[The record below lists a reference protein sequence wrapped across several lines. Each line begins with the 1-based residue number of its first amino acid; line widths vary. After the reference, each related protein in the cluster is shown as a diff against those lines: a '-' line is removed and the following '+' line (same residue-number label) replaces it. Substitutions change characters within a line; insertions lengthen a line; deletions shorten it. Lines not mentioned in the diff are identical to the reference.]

1 MKKIYSQLLLS
12 LLLIC
17 LGNLKAYSS
26 IASDL
31 SDITC
36 SNPVLFTIQSN
47 KDTILVGKDISLT
60 LRIEL
65 NEDVETLFYKYNLK
79 VILPAGFVQTGG
91 NYTGTCI
98 DKVDLKHPSKIYTIK
113 GHFIAVP
120 IIPVFSLLGN
130 IENTEGIKN
139 DVEENTKTI
148 NVIPLEGGDKP
159 HDLEVFSTK
168 SAKILALNMVIN
180 SIKVNGVRV
189 TSTVNLPCGEAVF
202 DIDYTYIN
210 GASTSYNV
218 IPFIHMGGVSN
229 GTTGTT
235 DFGCGRTAAEVKSY
249 IDSNGVPAI
258 NLGTLIPNQQVNGTL
273 TFKLSTIVNSLNIKS
288 LTMYHFDQLSTTT
301 STSTSYNLGCS
312 IGGSFPTIL
321 LPNLSPV
328 APSSMAASPASINLN
343 GTSKL
348 SATCSN
354 STLRWYSDSLLTS
367 ALTGISPIVSP
378 ISTTTY
384 YAICDNGTC
393 KSSDSRIQVSVTNPP
408 PISITTQPLSATI
421 CQGRNATLFIQATNV
436 TTYQWRKNGVN
447 IQGETS
453 SSLNIYNS
461 TSINAGSYDV
471 ILSNSIETI
480 TTVTAVLTIS
490 TGPSLSFSTNN
501 VSCYGA
507 ANGSATVI
515 PTSNGSYSYSWTNGG
530 TSATI
535 NNLTP
540 NTYTVTVTD
549 GNGCTKSGS
558 VSITQPTA
566 LGLSISNT
574 AVSCKNGSTGIVT
587 ANPSGGTS
595 PYSYA
600 WSNGATTQTV
610 NNLTAGMYNVTITD
624 ANGCTK
630 TGSATVTE
638 PTELMLTSSS
648 VPVKCKGESN
658 GSASVVA
665 SGGTA
670 PYTYSWDKGAR
681 TSTLSNVSAGN
692 YTVTVTD
699 GNGCT
704 KSTTVTVIE
713 AATLLTITGTPTTA
727 IKCNGGN
734 DGVASV
740 NVTGGAGNYSYTWTT
755 KASTQT
761 ISNLSVGEYGIS
773 VLDAY
778 GCVRNASVIIT
789 QSTLLMLSTSS
800 VAVKCKNGNDGSAT
814 INVNGGI
821 SPYTYVW
828 NTGATTASISN
839 LVAGTYNVT
848 VTDANNCSKTTSVVV
863 TEPALVVLSMS
874 SVAVKCKNGND
885 GSATVNVTGGTAGYS
900 YLWSTGLIT
909 PTINNLVT
917 GTYSVTVTDAN
928 NCAKNSTITVT
939 EPTELMISGSSV
951 AVKCKNGNDGNATIT
966 ATGGTAPYSYLW
978 DKGATRTSTLSNV
991 SAGTYKVT
999 VTDANNCVKNINVV
1013 VTEPTALSISTS
1025 NVAVKC
1031 KSGNDGSVT
1040 VTATGGTTP
1049 YTYLWSN
1056 GATTS
1061 TATNLTVGTYNI
1073 RVTDANG
1080 CLQTASVI
1088 ISEPTELI
1096 VTGNSVAVKC
1106 KNGND
1111 GSATINVNGGISP
1124 YTYVWNTGATT
1135 ASISNLVAGTYN
1147 VTVTDANN
1155 CVKSITIV
1163 VIEPTELM
1171 ISTSSIAVK
1180 CKNGK
1185 DGSVTVVPTGGT
1197 APYTYRW
1204 SNSATTQTATGLIAG
1219 MYSVTVTDVNNCA
1232 KNSSVA
1238 VTEPTALTY
1247 QFTKEEVKCNAGSD
1261 GKIAVIAQGGTSPYK
1276 FIYNGT
1282 AASTDLTV
1290 ITLKAGDYLIN
1301 VQDNNNCLANEQKTT
1316 LTQPP
1321 AIEVN
1326 ITEELMPRGFQTKDG
1341 QLVAKIVGGTAKQNS
1356 LYTTAWLFEG
1366 ITTILDKQTVIAG
1379 GTSSTIDKIQGG
1391 NYALTITDDNFA
1403 LSKTN
1408 EGCKKVFTYF
1418 MKQPDKIVSVATVD
1432 KSVSC
1437 FGKSD
1442 GKLTTTVKGGVTFK
1456 TGATYLY
1463 KWFKQDQAGWINLN
1477 LSTATIQ
1484 YVDAGQY
1491 MVKIEDANGITDS
1504 VQVNLKVTPSINS
1517 KVVSQINPSCS
1528 SSKDGLIEVQAIG
1541 AVEPI
1546 TVTWSKAL
1554 TGTKITNLA
1563 QGNYF
1568 GIIKDNA
1575 GCFGEVTVTLT
1586 AKENVSAELISKKEL
1601 VCADKCEAVLELA
1614 VKGAISPYT
1623 VQWSNGATGLKN
1635 SQLCAGTYGAT
1646 VKTTNG
1652 CSVNVDNI
1660 KLDTPQAF
1668 KIEVSNDIDICS
1680 ESTLEINAASQVAQG
1695 VSYVWTYPNGA
1706 KSTNPIASIKTAGA
1720 YKIEVVNAN
1729 GCSAS
1734 DDFKVNVINIVTGIN
1749 FTITSQGQ
1757 VGESIY
1763 AVNLSPT
1770 SLATTWNVIGS
1781 ADILQN
1787 DKSILKIKPIT
1798 EGTLKVELT
1807 ATVGTCKANLV
1818 KSITISKASTVV
1830 KKSIPKV
1837 ELESIDDLIL
1847 VYPNPNEGH
1856 FVIKA
1861 DPSIEGKIQIKIY
1874 DGSLS
1879 EVLYTE
1885 TFDTATKSQVEVTI
1899 PEVLNKLLYV
1909 VIQSQNKKTVKRVL
1923 IRQ

>member
-1 MKKIYSQLLLS
+1 MKKLYNS
-12 LLLIC
+12 LFFSIFFVLTCFSLTQAQITV
-17 LGNLKAYSS
+17 LKSTTS
-26 IASDL
+26 L
-31 SDITC
+31 C
-36 SNPVLFTIQSN
+36 R
-47 KDTILVGKDISLT
+47 DISMPVYYTAYGCDGQVQWLNYLREPIGTSNVSSDVPGFKGSNTYYIKCGTSSPQMFLIDKTKTVRSTTPSIGASSTTINNRENVTLT
-60 LRIEL
+60 ASGCGGT
-65 NEDVETLFYKYNLK
+65 VSWMS
-79 VILPAGFVQTGG
+79 G
-91 NYTGTCI
+91 NY
-98 DKVDLKHPSKIYTIK
+98 VLSN
-113 GHFIAVP
+113 
-120 IIPVFSLLGN
+120 S
-130 IENTEGIKN
+130 
-139 DVEENTKTI
+139 
-148 NVIPLEGGDKP
+148 
-159 HDLEVFSTK
+159 ST
-168 SAKILALNMVIN
+168 LV
-180 SIKVNGVRV
+180 V
-189 TSTVNLPCGEAVF
+189 TP
-202 DIDYTYIN
+202 
-210 GASTSYNV
+210 
-218 IPFIHMGGVSN
+218 
-229 GTTGTT
+229 
-235 DFGCGRTAAEVKSY
+235 
-249 IDSNGVPAI
+249 
-258 NLGTLIPNQQVNGTL
+258 
-273 TFKLSTIVNSLNIKS
+273 
-288 LTMYHFDQLSTTT
+288 TT
-301 STSTSYNLGCS
+301 STSYYALCTESGKCVSDASTQTITVTVNNPSLAAPVINTQNLGALSTGTSTTLGAFNCFYTVQWYKNGSS
-312 IGGSFPTIL
+312 IGSGNSISVIPAACDSYTATCVNGS
-321 LPNLSPV
+321 V
-328 APSSMAASPASINLN
+328 MSPASNALIAQASNPTITN
-343 GTSKL
+343 QPQASTVCAGR
-348 SATCSN
+348 SATLSVV
-354 STLRWYSDSLLTS
+354 
-367 ALTGISPIVSP
+367 ATGAIS
-378 ISTTTY
+378 
-384 YAICDNGTC
+384 
-393 KSSDSRIQVSVTNPP
+393 
-408 PISITTQPLSATI
+408 
-421 CQGRNATLFIQATNV
+421 
-436 TTYQWRKNGVN
+436 YQWRRNGTN
-447 IQGETS
+447 ISGETNA
-453 SSLNIYNS
+453 SLIVNNV
-461 TSINAGSYDV
+461 TAANAGPYDV
-471 ILSNSIETI
+471 LVNSKCGSI
-480 TTVTAVLTIS
+480 TSQAASFSIS
-490 TGPSLSFSTNN
+490 TGPSLSFSTSN
-501 VSCYGA
+501 VSCFEA
-507 ANGSATVI
+507 ANGSATVT
-515 PTSNGSYSYSWTNGG
+515 PTSKTPYSYSWTNGG

-535 NNLTP
+535 NNLTS
-540 NTYTVTVTD
+540 NTYSVTVTD
-549 GNGCTKSGS
+549 GDGCTKSGS
-558 VSITQPTA
+558 VSITKPTA
-566 LGLSISNT
+566 LGLSTSNT
-574 AVSCKNGSTGIVT
+574 AVSCKNGSTGSAT
-587 ANPSGGTS
+587 ANPSGGTN
-595 PYSYA
+595 PYSYV
-600 WSNGATTQTV
+600 WSNGATTQTA
-610 NNLTAGMYNVTITD
+610 NNLTAGTYNVTITD

-638 PTELMLTSSS
+638 PTELMLTISS

-670 PYTYSWDKGAR
+670 PYTYLWSGLGV
-681 TSTLSNVSAGN
+681 TSIPTSSNVSVSAGN

-704 KSTTVTVIE
+704 KSTTITVVE
-713 AATLLTITGTPTTA
+713 AATLLTITGTPITLV
-727 IKCNGGN
+727 KCNGGN

-740 NVTGGAGNYSYTWTT
+740 NVTGGAGNYSYIWTT

-761 ISNLSVGEYGIS
+761 ISNLSAGEYGIS

-778 GCVRNASVIIT
+778 GCVKNANVVIT
-789 QSTLLMLSTSS
+789 QPALLMLSTNS

-821 SPYTYVW
+821 SPYTYLW
-828 NTGATTASISN
+828 STGATTTSISN

-848 VTDANNCSKTTSVVV
+848 VKDANNCSKTTSVVV
-863 TEPALVVLSMS
+863 TEPTIVVLLMS

-885 GSATVNVTGGTAGYS
+885 GSATVNVTGGTGGYN
-900 YLWSTGLIT
+900 YLWSTGSIT

-928 NCAKNSTITVT
+928 NCSKNSTIIVT
-939 EPTELMISGSSV
+939 EPTELMILGSSV
-951 AVKCKNGNDGNATIT
+951 AVKCKNGNDGNATVT
-966 ATGGTAPYSYLW
+966 ATGGTAPYTYLW
-978 DKGATRTSTLSNV
+978 DRGARTSTLSNASV
-991 SAGTYKVT
+991 GTYNVT
-999 VTDANNCVKNINVV
+999 VTDANNCVKNINIVV
-1013 VTEPTALSISTS
+1013 SEPTQLIISISS
-1025 NVAVKC
+1025 GAVKC
-1031 KSGNDGSVT
+1031 KSGNDGTAT
-1040 VTATGGTTP
+1040 VNATGGIAP

-1056 GATTS
+1056 GVTIS
-1061 TATNLTVGTYNI
+1061 TANNLTAGTHNI
-1073 RVTDANG
+1073 TVTDANG
-1080 CLQTASVI
+1080 CSQTASVI

-1135 ASISNLVAGTYN
+1135 TSISNLVAGTYN
-1147 VTVTDANN
+1147 VTVKDANN
-1155 CVKSITIV
+1155 CVKSITLV

-1204 SNSATTQTATGLIAG
+1204 SNSATTQTVNGLIAG
-1219 MYSVTVTDVNNCA
+1219 MYSVIVTDVNNCA
-1232 KNSSVA
+1232 KNNSVI

-1247 QFTKEEVKCNAGSD
+1247 QFTKDEVKCNAGSD
-1261 GKIAVIAQGGTSPYK
+1261 GKITVIAQGGTNPYK

-1282 AASTDLTV
+1282 ASTDLTV
-1290 ITLKAGDYLIN
+1290 VTLKVGDYLIN
-1301 VQDNNNCLANEQKTT
+1301 VQDNNNCLATEQKTT
-1316 LTQPP
+1316 LTQPQ

-1341 QLVAKIVGGTAKQNS
+1341 RLAAKIVGGTAKQNS
-1356 LYTTAWLFEG
+1356 FYTTAWLFEG
-1366 ITTILDKQTVIAG
+1366 LTTVLDKQTVIAG
-1379 GTSSTIDKIQGG
+1379 VTNSTIDKIQGG
-1391 NYALTITDDNFA
+1391 NYALTVTDDNFA
-1403 LSKTN
+1403 LSNTN

-1418 MKQPDKIVSVATVD
+1418 VKQPDKIVSVVTVD

-1477 LSTATIQ
+1477 LSTTTIQ

-1528 SSKDGLIEVQAIG
+1528 TSKDGLIEVQAIG
-1541 AVEPI
+1541 AIEPI

-1554 TGTKITNLA
+1554 TGTKIANLA

-1586 AKENVSAELISKKEL
+1586 AKENVSAELISKNEL

-1623 VQWSNGATGLKN
+1623 VQWSNGVTDLKN
-1635 SQLCAGTYGAT
+1635 SQLCAGTYSAT

-1652 CSVNVDNI
+1652 CSVSVDNI
-1660 KLDTPQAF
+1660 KLETPQAF

-1680 ESTLEINAASQVAQG
+1680 ESTLEINAAAQVAQG
-1695 VSYVWTYPNGA
+1695 VSYVWTYPNGT
-1706 KSTNPIASIKTAGA
+1706 KSTNPIVSIKTAGA

-1734 DDFKVNVINIVTGIN
+1734 DDFKVNVVNIVTGIN

-1763 AVNLSPT
+1763 AINLSPT

-1787 DKSILKIKPIT
+1787 DKSILKIKPTT

-1818 KSITISKASTVV
+1818 KSIAISKASTVV

-1837 ELESIDDLIL
+1837 ELQNIDDLFL

-1861 DPSIEGKIQIKIY
+1861 DPSIEGEVQIKIY
-1874 DGSLS
+1874 NGNLS

-1909 VIQSQNKKTVKRVL
+1909 VIQSQNKKIVKRVL
-1923 IRQ
+1923 VRQ

>member
-1 MKKIYSQLLLS
+1 MKKLYNSLFLS
-12 LLLIC
+12 I
-17 LGNLKAYSS
+17 
-26 IASDL
+26 I
-31 SDITC
+31 IVVTC
-36 SNPVLFTIQSN
+36 
-47 KDTILVGKDISLT
+47 ISLT
-60 LRIEL
+60 QAQITVLKSTTSLCRDISMPVYYTAYGCDGQVQWLNYLREPIGTS
-65 NEDVETLFYKYNLK
+65 NVSSDVPGFKGSNTYYVKCGTSSPEVFYIDKTKTVRSTTPSIGASSTTINNRENVTLTASGCGGT
-79 VILPAGFVQTGG
+79 VSWMSG
-91 NYTGTCI
+91 NYVLSNSSTLVATPTTTTSYYALCTES
-98 DKVDLKHPSKIYTIK
+98 DKCVSDASTQTITVTVNNPSLAAPVINTQNLGALSAGISTTLGAFNCFYT
-113 GHFIAVP
+113 VQWY
-120 IIPVFSLLGN
+120 
-130 IENTEGIKN
+130 KN
-139 DVEENTKTI
+139 GSSI
-148 NVIPLEGGDKP
+148 GSGSSISVIPAACD
-159 HDLEVFSTK
+159 TYT
-168 SAKILALNMVIN
+168 ATC
-180 SIKVNGVRV
+180 VNGSVV
-189 TSTVNLPCGEAVF
+189 SPASNALIAPATNPTITNQPQASTVCA
-202 DIDYTYIN
+202 
-210 GASTSYNV
+210 
-218 IPFIHMGGVSN
+218 
-229 GTTGTT
+229 
-235 DFGCGRTAAEVKSY
+235 GRTAILSVVAT
-249 IDSNGVPAI
+249 GAI
-258 NLGTLIPNQQVNGTL
+258 
-273 TFKLSTIVNSLNIKS
+273 S
-288 LTMYHFDQLSTTT
+288 
-301 STSTSYNLGCS
+301 
-312 IGGSFPTIL
+312 
-321 LPNLSPV
+321 
-328 APSSMAASPASINLN
+328 
-343 GTSKL
+343 
-348 SATCSN
+348 
-354 STLRWYSDSLLTS
+354 
-367 ALTGISPIVSP
+367 
-378 ISTTTY
+378 
-384 YAICDNGTC
+384 
-393 KSSDSRIQVSVTNPP
+393 
-408 PISITTQPLSATI
+408 
-421 CQGRNATLFIQATNV
+421 
-436 TTYQWRKNGVN
+436 YQWRRNGTN
-447 IQGETS
+447 ISGETNA
-453 SSLNIYNS
+453 SLSVSNV
-461 TSINAGSYDV
+461 TAANAGPYDV
-471 ILSNSIETI
+471 LVNSKCGSI
-480 TTVTAVLTIS
+480 TSQAASFTIS

-501 VSCYGA
+501 VSCFEA
-507 ANGSATVI
+507 ANGSATVT
-515 PTSNGSYSYSWTNGG
+515 PTSKSPYSYSWTNGG

-535 NNLTP
+535 NNLIP

-549 GNGCTKSGS
+549 GDGCTKSGS
-558 VSITQPTA
+558 VSITKPTA
-566 LGLSISNT
+566 LGLSTSNT
-574 AVSCKNGSTGIVT
+574 AVSCKNGNTGSVT

-610 NNLTAGMYNVTITD
+610 NNLTAGTYNVTITD
-624 ANGCTK
+624 ANRCTK

-670 PYTYSWDKGAR
+670 PYTYSWSGIEVP
-681 TSTLSNVSAGN
+681 SIPTLSNVSVGN

-704 KSTTVTVIE
+704 RSTTITVVE

-727 IKCNGGN
+727 VKCNGGN

-740 NVTGGAGNYSYTWTT
+740 NVTGGAGSYSYTWTT

-761 ISNLSVGEYGIS
+761 ISNLSAGEYGIS

-778 GCVRNASVIIT
+778 GCVRNANVIIT

-800 VAVKCKNGNDGSAT
+800 VAVKCKNGNNGSAT

-821 SPYTYVW
+821 SPYTYLW
-828 NTGATTASISN
+828 NTGATTTSISN

-848 VTDANNCSKTTSVVV
+848 VK
-863 TEPALVVLSMS
+863 
-874 SVAVKCKNGND
+874 
-885 GSATVNVTGGTAGYS
+885 
-900 YLWSTGLIT
+900 
-909 PTINNLVT
+909 
-917 GTYSVTVTDAN
+917 DAN
-928 NCAKNSTITVT
+928 NCA
-939 EPTELMISGSSV
+939 
-951 AVKCKNGNDGNATIT
+951 
-966 ATGGTAPYSYLW
+966 
-978 DKGATRTSTLSNV
+978 
-991 SAGTYKVT
+991 
-999 VTDANNCVKNINVV
+999 
-1013 VTEPTALSISTS
+1013 
-1025 NVAVKC
+1025 
-1031 KSGNDGSVT
+1031 
-1040 VTATGGTTP
+1040 
-1049 YTYLWSN
+1049 
-1056 GATTS
+1056 
-1061 TATNLTVGTYNI
+1061 
-1073 RVTDANG
+1073 
-1080 CLQTASVI
+1080 
-1088 ISEPTELI
+1088 
-1096 VTGNSVAVKC
+1096 
-1106 KNGND
+1106 
-1111 GSATINVNGGISP
+1111 
-1124 YTYVWNTGATT
+1124 
-1135 ASISNLVAGTYN
+1135 
-1147 VTVTDANN
+1147 
-1155 CVKSITIV
+1155 KSITIV

-1185 DGSVTVVPTGGT
+1185 DGSVTVVPIGGT

-1219 MYSVTVTDVNNCA
+1219 MYIVTVTDVNNCA
-1232 KNSSVA
+1232 KNSSIT

-1247 QFTKEEVKCNAGSD
+1247 QFTNEEVKCNAGSD
-1261 GKIAVIAQGGTSPYK
+1261 GKITVIAQGGTSPYK

-1282 AASTDLTV
+1282 ASTDLTV
-1290 ITLKAGDYLIN
+1290 VTLRAGDYLIN
-1301 VQDNNNCLANEQKTT
+1301 VQDNNNCLATEQKTT
-1316 LTQPP
+1316 LTQPS
-1321 AIEVN
+1321 ALEVN

-1341 QLVAKIVGGTAKQNS
+1341 RLVAKIVGGTAKQNS

-1366 ITTILDKQTVIAG
+1366 ITTVLDKQTVIAG
-1379 GTSSTIDKIQGG
+1379 GTGSTIDKIQGG
-1391 NYALTITDDNFA
+1391 NYALTVTDDNFA

-1418 MKQPDKIVSVATVD
+1418 VKQPDKIVSVATVD

-1477 LSTATIQ
+1477 LSTTTIQ

-1528 SSKDGLIEVQAIG
+1528 TSKDGLIEVQAIG
-1541 AVEPI
+1541 AIEPI

-1554 TGTKITNLA
+1554 TGTKVTNLA

-1586 AKENVSAELISKKEL
+1586 AKENISAELISKNEL

-1614 VKGAISPYT
+1614 VKGGISPYT

-1635 SQLCAGTYGAT
+1635 SQLCAGTYSAT

-1652 CSVNVDNI
+1652 CSVSVDNI

-1668 KIEVSNDIDICS
+1668 KIEVSNDVDICS
-1680 ESTLEINAASQVAQG
+1680 GSTLEINAASQVAQG
-1695 VSYVWTYPNGA
+1695 VSYEWTYPNGT
-1706 KSTNPIASIKTAGA
+1706 KSTNPIVSIKTAGA

-1734 DDFKVNVINIVTGIN
+1734 DDFKVNMVNIVTGIN
-1749 FTITSQGQ
+1749 FTVTSQGQ

-1763 AVNLSPT
+1763 AINLSPT

-1787 DKSILKIKPIT
+1787 DKSILKIKPTT

-1818 KSITISKASTVV
+1818 KSIIISKASTVV

-1837 ELESIDDLIL
+1837 ELESIDDLFL

-1856 FVIKA
+1856 FAIKV
-1861 DPSIEGKIQIKIY
+1861 DPSIEGEVQIKIY
-1874 DGSLS
+1874 NGSLS

-1899 PEVLNKLLYV
+1899 PEVLNKLLFV

-1923 IRQ
+1923 VRQ